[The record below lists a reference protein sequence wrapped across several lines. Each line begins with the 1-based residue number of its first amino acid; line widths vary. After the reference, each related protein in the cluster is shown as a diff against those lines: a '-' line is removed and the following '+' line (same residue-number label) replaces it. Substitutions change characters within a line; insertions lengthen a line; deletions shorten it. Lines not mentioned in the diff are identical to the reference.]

1 MNLYEIKPEIEFIL
15 LDVNED
21 GMLTDEAMERLQQ
34 LQMDEQTKIENVACY
49 IKDLNADSKAIR
61 EEEKALADRRKV
73 KENKAERLKSYLSDY
88 LQLNGMA
95 KYETARAVL
104 SFRKSEAVEIGDD
117 ALIPEDYKT
126 YEPKVSKTAI
136 KEAIKAGQ
144 EVPGAKIV
152 TNQSLQ
158 IK

>member
-1 MNLYEIKPEIEFIL
+1 MNLYEIKPEIELIL

-49 IKDLNADSKAIR
+49 IKDLNAESKAIR

-73 KENKAERLKSYLSDY
+73 KENKAERLKNYLSDY
-88 LQLNGMA
+88 LQSNGGT
-95 KYETARAVL
+95 KYETPRAIL
-104 SFRKSEAVEIGDD
+104 SFRKSEAVSIDDD
-117 ALIPEDYKT
+117 ALIPEDFKT
-126 YEPKVSKTAI
+126 YEPKISKTQI